1 MSDADKNPAVR
12 SSSGLLRELGAAAA
26 TAVVVGTIIGSG
38 IFRVPSTMMRAAGSP
53 TMVYA
58 AWIVGGLLSFF
69 GALTY
74 AELGAMRPEAG
85 GEYVYIRDAYG
96 KLPAF
101 LYGWT
106 WFAIAK
112 PASIATV
119 TTGLTDALSALPS
132 FAFLTDPVL
141 GISSKFTWAQV
152 VAIAATIFISYIN
165 HIGIKKAG
173 LFQLVFTVLKCF
185 MLTAIAAIGFSY
197 ASGTFSNFQTH
208 TAVHGSGFMIALV
221 AALWAYDGWNDL
233 SMVGGEVKNPQ
244 KNIPLALIL
253 GVAIC
258 AVLYMLMNAAVQ
270 FVMTAEQI
278 AAVKSPAAEMTRMV
292 IGPAG
297 AAIITGGIA
306 LSLLVTLNGTI
317 MSGARIPFALAQD
330 GTFFQGLAKVH
341 SEYATPTN
349 SIWVQA
355 LCSIVLLLVAA
366 TFKELLEIA
375 IFSEWLFYMI
385 AASTIFV
392 FRRREPDV
400 VRPYKCLGYPVV
412 PLLFILSASV
422 LLYQTFLENVRNSTI
437 CCLIIVAGVPIYLW
451 FTRKKQVA

>member
-1 MSDADKNPAVR
+1 MSTNSKPTFELR
-12 SSSGLLRELGAAAA
+12 RELGAAAA

-38 IFRVPSTMMRAAGSP
+38 IFRVPSTMMAAAGSS

-119 TTGLTDALSALPS
+119 TTGLTDALSALKMFS
-132 FAFLTDPVL
+132 FLADPVFGGL
-141 GISSKFTWAQV
+141 AKFTWAQV
-152 VAIAATIFISYIN
+152 VAIIATLLISYLN
-165 HIGIKKAG
+165 FIGIKKAG
-173 LFQLVFTVLKCF
+173 LFQLIFTILKCG
-185 MLTAIAAIGFSY
+185 MLIAIAAIGFAY
-197 ASGTFSNFQTH
+197 ANGTFANFSTH
-208 TAVHGSGFMIALV
+208 TAHHGSGFMIALV

-233 SMVGGEVKNPQ
+233 SMVGGEVKDPQ

-253 GVAIC
+253 GVGIC
-258 AVLYMLMNAAVQ
+258 GALYMLMNAAVQ
-270 FVMTAEQI
+270 FVMTAQQI
-278 AAVKSPAAEMTRMV
+278 ADVKSPAAEMIRIV
-292 IGPAG
+292 LGPNG
-297 AAIITGGIA
+297 AAIITAGIA

-317 MSGARIPFALAQD
+317 MSGSRIPFALAKD
-330 GTFFQGLAKVH
+330 RTFFPGLATVH
-341 SEYATPTN
+341 PEYATPAN
-349 SIWVQA
+349 SIWIQA
-355 LCSIVLLLVAA
+355 ICAIILLLVAA

-392 FRRREPDV
+392 FRIKEPQV
-400 VRPYKCLGYPVV
+400 IRPYKCFGYPVV
-412 PLLFILSASV
+412 PALFILSASI
-422 LLYQTFLENVRNSTI
+422 LLYQTFMENVMNSTV
-437 CCLIIVAGVPIYLW
+437 CCLIIAAGVPVYLW
-451 FTRKKQVA
+451 FTRNQNQALTS